1 MKREKL
7 IWLPCLFLLALTA
20 CEKEISVDI
29 PVAEEQVV
37 VDGQIE
43 QGQPPFIL
51 LSSSQAPF
59 EPIDVN
65 SFASIFLNGADVRL
79 SNGTET
85 VTLDEICTSDL
96 PEELLDDVSE
106 LTGIPPEVIA
116 TVDICGYTNLDGSMI
131 GEEGRTYTLEI
142 DYEDHSLRAQTKI
155 NQTLELDSLWFSIPN
170 ADASDSL
177 GFAYAIL
184 DDPDT
189 LGNAYRWFARRVNTY
204 PAWSEHAGE
213 VKDPFYIAPL
223 GSAYDDEF
231 FNGLSFE
238 FAYFRGAVA
247 NSGKEDDLNE
257 ERGFFKVGDTI
268 AVRGAQIDQGVFRF
282 LSAMEDQIGTGGSPF
297 ASPANL
303 PSNVEG
309 GLGLFA
315 GYAAVYDTI
324 ICTP

>member
-7 IWLPCLFLLALTA
+7 LWLSCLIIIFLMG

-29 PVAEEQVV
+29 PVAEERVV

-43 QGQPPFIL
+43 QGQPPFVL

-59 EPIDVN
+59 EPIDLN
-65 SFASIFLNGADVRL
+65 AFASIFLNGADVRL
-79 SNGTET
+79 SNGAET

-96 PEELLDDVSE
+96 PPDLLDDVSE
-106 LTGIPPEVIA
+106 LTGIPPEVIG

-131 GEEGRTYTLEI
+131 GEEGKTYTLEI
-142 DYEDHSLRAQTKI
+142 DYQDQSLRAQTKI
-155 NQTLELDSLWFSIPN
+155 NNTLALDSLWFSIPTN
-170 ADASDSL
+170 DPEDSL

-184 DDPDT
+184 NDPDT
-189 LGNAYRWFARRVNTY
+189 LGNAYRWFARRINTY
-204 PAWSEHAGE
+204 PAWSEQAGE

-223 GSAYDDEF
+223 GSTYDDEF

-238 FAYFRGAVA
+238 FAYFRGAVP
-247 NSGKEDDLNE
+247 NSDKEDDLNE

-282 LSAMEDQIGTGGSPF
+282 LAGMEDQIGTGGSPF

-303 PSNVEG
+303 PSNVDG

-315 GYAAVYDTI
+315 GYATVYDTI